1 MKKKRS
7 DTSSKSTVYDY
18 IDMSQSLDSAAAT
31 ASLSTRFIHTHWH
44 ESVTRQDCSYGLIE
58 YSLHTHS
65 FNIINRRS
73 KCRTHHCHQLVW
85 KWKKYKA
92 QRLLVGR
99 LHKAKDCK
107 VIHNAGEVQFWS
119 QSLEALFCTVLTTAF
134 HRPCT
139 TSTVGTTWI
148 LWSCWDH
155 CDINNPSEWLPIIV
169 GESCNSA
176 YSGHEPYQRSTN
188 AQCGLGKK
196 IVKGCRKSGTT
207 LTA

>member
-99 LHKAKDCK
+99 LHKAKDCR

-119 QSLEALFCTVLTTAF
+119 QSLEAFFCTVLTTAF

-148 LWSCWDH
+148 FMKLLGPLWHKQSIWMAANH
-155 CDINNPSEWLPIIV
+155 RGRVL
-169 GESCNSA
+169 
-176 YSGHEPYQRSTN
+176 
-188 AQCGLGKK
+188 
-196 IVKGCRKSGTT
+196 
-207 LTA
+207 